1 MIYTPVNYV
10 TLTCTLVIHISQV
23 NWLYR
28 LFMDQACVFENQ
40 YQYAKSNAIVTDV
53 ITRLLQDGSINQ
65 KTKDAIETFQ
75 SKMSG
80 KERYLA
86 FWVCKSVCMTY
97 DAMTMS
103 PVESINRNIK
113 HTSKVRTDT
122 LCNIKVQCVT

>member
-1 MIYTPVNYV
+1 MIYTPVNCV

-28 LFMDQACVFENQ
+28 LFMDQACMFENQ
-40 YQYAKSNAIVTDV
+40 YQYAKSNAVVTDI
-53 ITRLLQDGSINQ
+53 ITRLLQDGLINH

-86 FWVCKSVCMTY
+86 FWVHKSVCMTY
-97 DAMTMS
+97 DAMSTS

-122 LCNIKVQCVT
+122 MCNIKVQGVT